1 MLIAFYKSTRPGFQ
15 GIANRLIRLR
25 LRTIYSHCE
34 LVFEPHD
41 NVGFLMPDG
50 SCGRGADGSQWCA
63 SSVAGEALPAHSPHR
78 AGRKGGVRFKRIVLD
93 PAHWDVRRVACS
105 PEMAAQWFKAHEGEL
120 YDWQLI
126 VGFIAWAIPHKALRW
141 TCSEACAAALGVPE
155 DEAWR
160 FDPANLEPAAGA
172 WM

>member
-15 GIANRLIRLR
+15 GVANRLIRLR
-25 LRTIYSHCE
+25 LRSIYSHCE
-34 LVFEPHD
+34 LVFEPGD
-41 NVGFLMPDG
+41 GVECFMPDG
-50 SCGRGADGSQWCA
+50 SCARGADGSLWWA
-63 SSVAGEALPAHSPHR
+63 SSVAAEALPAHSPRR
-78 AGRKGGVRFKRIVLD
+78 AGRTGGVRFKRIVLD
-93 PAHWDVRRVACS
+93 ADRWDTRRVACS
-105 PEMAAQWFKAHEGEL
+105 PVRAAQWFKAHEGEL

-126 VGFIAWAIPHKALRW
+126 LGFVAWIVPNKAARW
-141 TCSEACAAALGVPE
+141 ACSETCAAALGAPE